1 MSYEY
6 LPARICNPC
15 VPLKRV
21 YQHARRLVVDSMLV
35 YLISFFFLFTQLLC
49 AQDNDFAGN
58 PSDFKPEIHG
68 TIRGKYEY
76 QTEMEAGRF
85 QVRNARFSI
94 SGHVHPIVGYKAEI
108 DLSDE
113 GTIRM
118 LDAYTSIQATNHL
131 NFTIG
136 QMRVP
141 FTIDAHRSPHQQHF
155 ANRSFIAKQV
165 GNVRDVGA
173 IISYKTDPLF
183 PVQLEV
189 GAFNGSG
196 LTQQKVWHRTM
207 SYSSKAQL
215 MFIKGMNL
223 TISAQSIEPERVRM
237 NLLDVGLYY
246 KFLNFHVEGEY
257 LHKRYKDKV
266 FDDVQAF
273 NGFVNYDLKLKKYF
287 EKISFLVRYDM
298 MNDNNDGF
306 ADAATN
312 TLKITDYHRQR
323 FTGGV
328 TLSIDKPFI
337 TDIRINYENYYYKK
351 SGVPKESEQD
361 KFVIEFMT
369 RF

>member
-1 MSYEY
+1 MQLSILNFESKHWQ
-6 LPARICNPC
+6 
-15 VPLKRV
+15 V
-21 YQHARRLVVDSMLV
+21 HFRLLV
-35 YLISFFFLFTQLLC
+35 YISLFFLSVQVLRG
-49 AQDNDFAGN
+49 QDNDFAGN
-58 PSDFKPEIHG
+58 PIDFKPEIHG

-76 QTEMEAGRF
+76 QPEIDAGRF

-94 SGHVHPIVGYKAEI
+94 SGHVHPLVGYKVEI

-113 GTIRM
+113 GIIRM
-118 LDAYTSIQATNHL
+118 LDAYTSFQATNSL
-131 NFTIG
+131 NLTIG

-141 FTIDAHRSPHQQHF
+141 FTIDAHRSPHQQYF

-165 GNVRDVGA
+165 GNLRDVGA
-173 IISYKTDPLF
+173 IMSYKTNIIF
-183 PVQLEV
+183 PVQLEA

-196 LTQQKVWHRTM
+196 LTQQKIWHQAM
-207 SYSSKAQL
+207 SYSGKAQL

-223 TISAQSIEPERVRM
+223 TISAQSIEPENVRM

-257 LHKRYKDKV
+257 LYKRYKDMV

-273 NGFVNYDLKLKKYF
+273 NSFVNYDVKLKKRF
-287 EKISFLVRYDM
+287 EKISFLLRYDWM
-298 MNDNNDGF
+298 TDNNDGYV
-306 ADAATN
+306 DTVTN
-312 TLKITDYHRQR
+312 TLKITDYYRQR
-323 FTGGV
+323 ITGGL

-337 TDIRINYENYYYKK
+337 ADIRINYENYFYKK